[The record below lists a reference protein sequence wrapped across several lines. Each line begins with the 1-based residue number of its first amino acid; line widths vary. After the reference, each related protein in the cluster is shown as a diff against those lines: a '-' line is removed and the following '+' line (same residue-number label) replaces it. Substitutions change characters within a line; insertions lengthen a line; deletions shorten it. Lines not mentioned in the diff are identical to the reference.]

1 MNQEERLDYLINY
14 LINENKE
21 YGEELSSSYTN
32 KKDLLRALF
41 NVRDPKEASEEFIK
55 IQDEYLKEEIRSKGI
70 TCLSDIE
77 EIDKDIYLWKG
88 DITTLECDAIVNAA
102 NNYLQGCFQPNHNCI
117 DNAIHTFSGIQLRN
131 ECAELMRAQGH
142 LEETGKAKITPA
154 YNLPSKYVIHTVG
167 PIVYLRLTKKEK
179 ELLKSCYS
187 QCLKVAENNGL
198 NSIAFCCISTGVFG
212 YPQEEAAKVAID
224 TVKEYKEINKSDIKV
239 IFNVFKEEDERI
251 YRWLLNGYKRIKD

>member
-21 YGEELSSSYTN
+21 NGQILSKRYSN

-41 NVRDPKEASEEFIK
+41 NVREPKEATNEFIM
-55 IQDEYLKEEIRSKGI
+55 IQDEYLKEEIMIKGI
-70 TCLSDIE
+70 TSLNDIE

-102 NNYLQGCFQPNHNCI
+102 NNYLLGCFTPNHYCI

-131 ECAELMRAQGH
+131 KCAELMKGK
-142 LEETGKAKITPA
+142 LEETGKARITPA

-167 PIVYLRLTKKEK
+167 PIVYTRLTNKEK
-179 ELLKSCYS
+179 ELLKSCYRE
-187 QCLKVAENNGL
+187 CLKVAVNNEL

-212 YPQEEAAKVAID
+212 YPQEEAAKVAIS
-224 TVKEYKEINKSDIKV
+224 TVKEFKEINKSDIKI
-239 IFNVFKEEDERI
+239 IFNVFKDEDERI
-251 YRWLLNGYKRIKD
+251 YRSLLNGYKRIKE